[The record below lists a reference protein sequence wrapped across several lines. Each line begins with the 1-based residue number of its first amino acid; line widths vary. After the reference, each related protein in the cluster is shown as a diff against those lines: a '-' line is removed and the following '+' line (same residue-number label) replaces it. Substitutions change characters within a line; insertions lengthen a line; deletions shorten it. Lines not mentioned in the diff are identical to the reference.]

1 MEEIISLRF
10 KYTEEEY
17 AAAMRLYIMRSADFI
32 TRIAVCALYAIA
44 TIFLFTWLGFSF
56 DTEVLILFIFASC
69 LPFLIAFL
77 HLFVLPGQ
85 RFRSDPK
92 FKDEYFLQFSE
103 DGIQF
108 KTAQIDAL
116 IQWSLYTKVLENDR
130 FYLMVYGKNM
140 ISVIPKRAFSSAAQE
155 AAFEALLR
163 TKLLTQ
169 PEAKRLSASKTTETE
184 RPYVPPTEPP
194 DWR

>member
-1 MEEIISLRF
+1 MEETISLRF

-17 AAAMRLYIMRSADFI
+17 VSATRLFIMRSADFI
-32 TRIAVCALYAIA
+32 TRVTICAIYAIA
-44 TIFLFTWLGFSF
+44 VIFVFTWMGFSL
-56 DTEVLILFIFASC
+56 DTEVLILIFFAAC
-69 LPFLIAFL
+69 LPFLIGFL
-77 HLFVLPGQ
+77 HLFVWPRQ

-116 IQWSLYTKVLENDR
+116 IQWSLYTKVLEDDR
-130 FYLMVYGKNM
+130 FYILIYGKNM
-140 ISVIPKRAFSSAAQE
+140 ISVIPKRAFTSAQQE
-155 AAFEALLR
+155 AAFDALLR
-163 TKLLTQ
+163 TKLMMR
-169 PEAKRLSASKTTETE
+169 PEVKRLSGSKTTEPE

>member
-17 AAAMRLYIMRSADFI
+17 VAAMRLYMMRSADFI
-32 TRIAVCALYAIA
+32 TRLTICGLYAVA
-44 TIFLFTWLGFSF
+44 VIFLFTWLGFSV
-56 DTEVLILFIFASC
+56 DTEVILLFILAAC

-77 HLFVLPGQ
+77 HLFVLPRQ

-130 FYLMVYGKNM
+130 FYLLIYGKSM

-155 AAFEALLR
+155 ASFDALLR
-163 TKLLTQ
+163 TKLPMQ
-169 PEAKRLSASKTTETE
+169 PDAKCLSGSKTTEPE
-184 RPYVPPTEPP
+184 RPYVPPAEPP

>member
-17 AAAMRLYIMRSADFI
+17 VAAMRLYMMSSADFI
-32 TRIAVCALYAIA
+32 TRLAVCGLYAVA
-44 TIFLFTWLGFSF
+44 VIFLFTWLGFSV
-56 DTEVLILFIFASC
+56 DTEVILLFILAAC

-77 HLFVLPGQ
+77 HLFVLPRQ

-130 FYLMVYGKNM
+130 FYLLIYGKNM

-155 AAFEALLR
+155 AAFER
-163 TKLLTQ
+163 ICS
-169 PEAKRLSASKTTETE
+169 ELSS
-184 RPYVPPTEPP
+184 
-194 DWR
+194 

>member
-17 AAAMRLYIMRSADFI
+17 VSA
-32 TRIAVCALYAIA
+32 TRYYLIHS
-44 TIFLFTWLGFSF
+44 TEFLFQ
-56 DTEVLILFIFASC
+56 LIVSSLFIAAGV
-69 LPFLIAFL
+69 FLVLLLDLESVVTFVLAFVGVIW
-77 HLFVLPGQ
+77 LFVWLLALFVMPRQ

-92 FKDEYFLQFSE
+92 FRDEYFLQFSE

-130 FYLMVYGKNM
+130 FYLLVYGKNM

-155 AAFEALLR
+155 AAFDALLR
-163 TKLLTQ
+163 TKLRTL
-169 PEAKRLSASKTTETE
+169 PEAKRLSRGQTTEPE
-184 RPYVPPTEPP
+184 RPYVPPAEPP

>member
-17 AAAMRLYIMRSADFI
+17 VAATRLYMIRSADFI
-32 TRIAVCALYAIA
+32 TRLTVCGIYATAV
-44 TIFLFTWLGFSF
+44 IFLFNWLGLSV
-56 DTEVLILFIFASC
+56 DTEVLILLIFVAC
-69 LPFLIAFL
+69 LPFLITFL
-77 HLFVLPGQ
+77 HLFVLPRQ

-130 FYLMVYGKNM
+130 FYLLIYGKNM

-155 AAFEALLR
+155 AAFDALLR
-163 TKLLTQ
+163 TKLLTR
-169 PEAKRLSASKTTETE
+169 PEDKRLSASKTTEPE
-184 RPYVPPTEPP
+184 RTYVPPTEPP